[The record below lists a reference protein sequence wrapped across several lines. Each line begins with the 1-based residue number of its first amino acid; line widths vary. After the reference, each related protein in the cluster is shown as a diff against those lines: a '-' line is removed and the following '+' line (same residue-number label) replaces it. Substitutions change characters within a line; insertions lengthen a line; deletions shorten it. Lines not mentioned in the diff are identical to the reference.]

1 MANDFKLMALTHRQ
15 NGHPYPDHNPR
26 PLFSKQVGRIRM
38 SDMTIKNILS
48 TPFGKTENVRS
59 ISSDP
64 ISDFKNLLGQSVD
77 DLNRQMA
84 EANQSVQEML
94 MGKKDIHQTMIDM
107 EMAGISLR
115 MMIQFKNKI
124 VAAYEEI
131 MRMQV

>member
-1 MANDFKLMALTHRQ
+1 
-15 NGHPYPDHNPR
+15 
-26 PLFSKQVGRIRM
+26 M
-38 SDMTIKNILS
+38 SDMTIKNILA

-64 ISDFKNLLGQSVD
+64 IFDFKNLLGQSVD

-124 VAAYEEI
+124 IAAYEEI
-131 MRMQV
+131 MRMQF